1 MNLTILCS
9 QGWRATAGIDYSTP
23 ARNDTSHVVAVFLEP
38 SARREIQGR
47 VLYINTNAKKRH
59 HSEIRIAI
67 NDESQGS
74 IAKNLR
80 CDKLL
85 YYTFIIHSAGERIFK
100 IGEHLAKLQVKSLTV
115 SYTQLTLHFCP
126 QRCRSRQISWITCV
140 LQTETVIKRCYVNRQ
155 INVS

>member
-1 MNLTILCS
+1 MNAEK
-9 QGWRATAGIDYSTP
+9 W
-23 ARNDTSHVVAVFLEP
+23 
-38 SARREIQGR
+38 
-47 VLYINTNAKKRH
+47 H

-80 CDKLL
+80 CDALF

-100 IGEHLAKLQVKSLTV
+100 IGEHLAKLWAKSLTRPI
-115 SYTQLTLHFCP
+115 SYTPYALHFCP
-126 QRCRSRQISWITCV
+126 QRCRSRQISRITCV

-155 INVS
+155 INLS